1 MNRTHLQVARGLMG
15 DAAFFWRLS
24 KHDATAADR
33 EVGPARAER
42 ARRNARAAFAL
53 LAIPEVP
60 TVGSDRVENFQGLEK

>member
-1 MNRTHLQVARGLMG
+1 MNTEHLKVARGLLD

-24 KHDATAADR
+24 KHDASEADR

-53 LAIPEVP
+53 LAIEP
-60 TVGSDRVENFQGLEK
+60 TKNTKDTEGGGA